1 MIKAFKF
8 RAQAIFSLLE
18 KTHTPGLQNLSSR
31 IFFIILHTQR
41 NYIYP
46 KLDTNSCFAKLRAIS
61 NLFSFFYTPCIARKE
76 KSTTFIQQLYFMTKT
91 L

>member
-18 KTHTPGLQNLSSR
+18 KTHTPGSQNK
-31 IFFIILHTQR
+31 
-41 NYIYP
+41 YP
-46 KLDTNSCFAKLRAIS
+46 KKLYTSKTGYYYSCFANLRAIS
-61 NLFSFFYTPCIARKE
+61 NLCSFFLYT
-76 KSTTFIQQLYFMTKT
+76 LYFYIAMSSANIVSIFNLLSEDNITY

>member
-18 KTHTPGLQNLSSR
+18 KTPPLVHN
-31 IFFIILHTQR
+31 IFYIISTQR
-41 NYIYP
+41 SYIHQ

-61 NLFSFFYTPCIARKE
+61 NLSSFFIHPVVPNFKMVIWTSNIPIHIAIKN
-76 KSTTFIQQLYFMTKT
+76 
-91 L
+91 